1 MRPAISVIFFTV
13 SSGAGL
19 GLLALLALVDLM
31 QLGADLSRQTT
42 LIAVVAGSA
51 LVTAGLVSSTFHLAN
66 PKNAWRALS
75 QFRRSWL
82 SREGVFAVAL
92 YVPLLAYAALIAGG
106 AGRGAVTIAALAL
119 GALALATLYST
130 GMIYACLKT
139 VPQWHTRLVPAA
151 YVVLGLYS
159 GALVLLALIGA
170 GGGRA
175 APLGGLALLLLGA
188 GVVIKG
194 IYYAKFR
201 GPAAG
206 LTLAGALGFERQ
218 TRLLDVGH
226 THGNFL
232 THEFCFRIARERALA
247 LRAVSALLAFV
258 VPLGILVFAAET
270 PGRHAIAAL
279 ACLAGLL
286 VERWL
291 FFAEA
296 EHVVRLYH
304 GQAAMRHPRPR
315 GP

>member
-1 MRPAISVIFFTV
+1 MRPALSVIFFTV

-19 GLLALLALVDLM
+19 GLLALLAFVDLM
-31 QLGADLSRQTT
+31 QLAGDLSRQTT
-42 LIAVVAGSA
+42 LTALAAGFA

-92 YVPLLAYAALIAGG
+92 YVPLLAYAGLVAGG
-106 AGRGAVTIAALAL
+106 AGRGAVSVAAVTL
-119 GALALATLYST
+119 GVLALATLHST

-139 VPQWHTRLVPAA
+139 VPQWHTPLVPAA

-159 GALVLLALIGA
+159 GAVVLLALIAA
-170 GGGRA
+170 GGGRV

-188 GVVIKG
+188 GVVIKAV
-194 IYYAKFR
+194 YYAKFR

-206 LTLAGALGFERQ
+206 LTLAGALGFERP

-258 VPLGILVFAAET
+258 VPLGILVFAGET
-270 PGRHAIAAL
+270 SAGHASAAL
-279 ACLAGLL
+279 ACLVGLL

-304 GQAAMRHPRPR
+304 GQAAMRYPRP
-315 GP
+315 GGV